1 MLEFFR
7 DTLYDHYAILVILCI
22 FFILASI
29 GYLVTQKIEEN
40 KKKAQQPLTPPQTGQ
55 AQQ

>member
-29 GYLVTQKIEEN
+29 GYLVTTKLEEN
-40 KKKAQQPLTPPQTGQ
+40 KKKAMQAVQQPQQGQ
-55 AQQ
+55 AQ

>member
-7 DTLYDHYAILVILCI
+7 DTLYAHYGILIILCV

-29 GYLVTQKIEEN
+29 GYLVTAKLEEN
-40 KKKAQQPLTPPQTGQ
+40 KKKAMQAVQQPQQTQ
-55 AQQ
+55 